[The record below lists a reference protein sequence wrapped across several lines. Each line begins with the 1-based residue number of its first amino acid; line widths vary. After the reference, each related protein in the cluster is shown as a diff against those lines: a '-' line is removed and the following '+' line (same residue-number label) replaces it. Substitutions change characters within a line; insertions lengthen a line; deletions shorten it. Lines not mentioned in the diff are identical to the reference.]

1 MERCLRGAPG
11 LPGLAAPL
19 PGRWSDVVHEE
30 KQGRTQAH
38 LLLDQ
43 EELTN
48 CKGRHQLFFFF
59 FQSPI
64 QVLKAFSTTTKAA
77 LGISFESSGP
87 QSGTSPADEPLCT
100 QTSFSPEPG

>member
-48 CKGRHQLFFFF
+48 CKRRHQFLFLFFFPSLLF
-59 FQSPI
+59 KF
-64 QVLKAFSTTTKAA
+64 
-77 LGISFESSGP
+77 
-87 QSGTSPADEPLCT
+87 
-100 QTSFSPEPG
+100 

>member
-11 LPGLAAPL
+11 LPALAAAL
-19 PGRWSDVVHEE
+19 PGRWSDVVHKE

-38 LLLDQ
+38 LLLNQ
-43 EELTN
+43 EELAN
-48 CKGRHQLFFFF
+48 CKGRHQLVFFFP
-59 FQSPI
+59 QSPI

-77 LGISFESSGP
+77 LGISFESSAP
-87 QSGTSPADEPLCT
+87 QSGTSPTDEPLCT